1 RGYRGFGLRN
11 LFVAGQMAASLML
24 LLVTWYTVTS
34 FLQTGRIDPGSEL
47 ANLNLV
53 SLDPVRD
60 GYSAADAAAL
70 FVKLPEELGRVHG
83 VRAVSLVDSLPFAVM
98 AASQSN
104 PRVSTAASED
114 QNGRV
119 LHAIFR
125 QSVGADYFATM
136 GTPMVGGREF
146 DRRDQV

>member
-1 RGYRGFGLRN
+1 AIALAAGIGFGLAPALASLRVDIGRTLKEGAQTPLRGYRGFGLRN

-70 FVKLPEELGRVHG
+70 FTKLPEELGRGHR
-83 VRAVSLVDSLPFAVM
+83 VRA
-98 AASQSN
+98 
-104 PRVSTAASED
+104 
-114 QNGRV
+114 
-119 LHAIFR
+119 
-125 QSVGADYFATM
+125 
-136 GTPMVGGREF
+136 TPL
-146 DRRDQV
+146 